1 MGQINVS
8 ADNQLI
14 ADIDRVASARGISRP
29 DLLRTAMQELVEAH
43 DGNRLAFA
51 KDEGPKLNVS
61 ITALANQLREAVVE
75 LDRSQ
80 RENTRIAKRLID
92 ASNGGEEAALEAEAR
107 LTERVNAQLRDGYA
121 PYSEDITELASK
133 VDALPAS
140 CTAAISER
148 LAATEQHIAAIE
160 QAACE
165 PRTATYFYLSSKSR
179 VAMIGLLLSHMLI
192 LALGFL
198 SGFYVAETGRAPMTS
213 DALTAHSTPEHACRV
228 VNAAF
233 KTSECKIPDAAR
245 KRAVKSFQKE
255 QRR

>member
-14 ADIDRVASARGISRP
+14 ADIDRVASARSISRP
-29 DLLRTAMQELVEAH
+29 DLLRMAMQELVEAH
-43 DGNRLAFA
+43 DGDRLAFA
-51 KDEGPKLNVS
+51 HDEGPRLNVS

-80 RENTRIAKRLID
+80 RENSRIAKRLID
-92 ASNGGEEAALEAEAR
+92 AANGGEEAAREAEAR
-107 LTERVNAQLRDGYA
+107 LTERVNAQPRDGYA
-121 PYSEDITELASK
+121 PYSEDIADLIDKVDGLPVSCAAAIGDRLASTEL
-133 VDALPAS
+133 
-140 CTAAISER
+140 
-148 LAATEQHIAAIE
+148 QIAAIE
-160 QAACE
+160 TAACE
-165 PRTATYFYLSSKSR
+165 PRAAYYYYLSSQKR

-213 DALTAHSTPEHACRV
+213 DALTAHSTPEHACQV

-233 KTSECKIPDAAR
+233 KTSDCKIPDAAR
-245 KRAVKSFQKE
+245 KRAVKTFQKE